1 MNFKKILSILLMP
14 VMALVIVSCGTA
26 PLPTSDNPSIQLTG
40 YYDLRDRDS
49 FVQVTN
55 VLTNNIT
62 IHVQLFNVNLD
73 CTENNFYDTLT
84 GNDTHVYNLSSIQT
98 NNGEP
103 SGVNLLDDAYG
114 FIVITIVEGVGGDAV
129 NLDLDELVIGNFRII
144 DNTGYEYRTN
154 MQGFNTNQPFEF
166 GIGSALTFNFNQFG
180 GANLSD
186 IVGIA
191 FENGGPGNV
200 EVVATN
206 FEVVNVIFDV
216 DITDNRENQFSCRD
230 VMFACI
236 NEDNPKYN
244 DLLSAV
250 GDNILFNDIAVNVA
264 GLEYGI
270 NDAFPHSQ
278 GGPVLC
284 PQNDITEGT
293 VRLTVEDAFGELPG
307 NLNDGILGFLDGDEF
322 FAGYVGLNNGDGRG
336 SMDAMW
342 YPGLGELFALISSG
356 EATLQCDIES
366 DPLGCCRNFG
376 IESPEECFSI
386 LGGVVP

>member
-1 MNFKKILSILLMP
+1 MNFKKSISLFLLP
-14 VMALVIVSCGTA
+14 IAALIMISCAQA
-26 PLPTSDNPSIQLTG
+26 PLPTTDNPSIQLVS
-40 YYDLRDRDS
+40 YYDLRDRET

-55 VLTNNIT
+55 VTEGNIT

-84 GNDTHVYNLSSIQT
+84 GNDTHVYDLRDIQT

-114 FIVITIVEGVGGDAV
+114 FAVVTIVEGVGMDSV
-129 NLDLDELVIGNFRII
+129 DTLDNLLIGNFRIL
-144 DNTGYEYRTN
+144 DNSGYEYRTN
-154 MQGFNTNQPFEF
+154 MNGYIADEPFGFGLGE
-166 GIGSALTFNFNQFG
+166 SLSFNFNQFG
-180 GANLSD
+180 GANQSD
-186 IVGIA
+186 VIGIA
-191 FENGGPGNV
+191 FERGGPGHV
-200 EVVATN
+200 EVLATN
-206 FEVVNVIFDV
+206 FEAVNVIFDV

-250 GDNILFNDIAVNVA
+250 SDNILIAEVAVNVA

-284 PQNDITEGT
+284 PQNNITEGT
-293 VRLTVEDAFGELPG
+293 VRLRVEDFFGEVPG
-307 NLNDGILGFLDGDEF
+307 NLSDGVLGPFLDGDEF
-322 FAGYVGLNNGDGRG
+322 FAAYVGLNNGSGRG
-336 SMDAMW
+336 SMDSLLFPMIPEGFDDEFDPT
-342 YPGLGELFALISSG
+342 PGPGE
-356 EATLQCDIES
+356 
-366 DPLGCCRNFG
+366 
-376 IESPEECFSI
+376 I
-386 LGGVVP
+386 LP

>member
-1 MNFKKILSILLMP
+1 MNKRILSFLFLPIL
-14 VMALVIVSCGTA
+14 ALVIASCGTA
-26 PLPTSDNPSIQLTG
+26 PLPSSDNPSIQLTG
-40 YYDLRDRDS
+40 YYDLRERDS

-84 GNDTHVYNLSSIQT
+84 GGDTHVYNLSSIQT

-129 NLDLDELVIGNFRII
+129 DFDLDELIIGNFRII
-144 DNTGYEYRTN
+144 DNSGYEYRTN

-166 GIGSALTFNFNQFG
+166 GIGSALTFNFNQAS

-216 DITDNRENQFSCRD
+216 DITDNRENLFSCRD

-236 NEDNPKYN
+236 NEDNPKYS

-250 GDNILFNDIAVNVA
+250 SDNILINDIAVNIA

-284 PQNDITEGT
+284 PQNDIPEGT

-336 SMDAMW
+336 SMDSMW
-342 YPGLGELFALISSG
+342 YPGFGEVFALIDSG
-356 EATLQCDIES
+356 DAFLQCDIEN
-366 DPLGCCRNFG
+366 DFEGCCRNFG
-376 IESPEECFSI
+376 LDIDECFD
-386 LGGVVP
+386 LVPPR